1 MEETDMVRRFIG
13 ILLLLTFITSGGGCI
28 AAVPLLVAPLAS
40 GALVGAG
47 AGALSVGFVYAIQ
60 KEQVVRDRQA
70 AEAMYKYQPGQ
81 GERVII
87 EAVEVAPNTVTNG
100 DEVAFNANFT
110 LLTGNDQLVPVEIN
124 QEIMYQ
130 GQRMGQPFTDKGN
143 RKSGSYGVS
152 YSTKIPANAQPGKYA
167 LVTRI
172 KTANAMDEKTC
183 EFLVAKKA
191 ACNQREIRLVS
202 LNGVPVNN

>member
-1 MEETDMVRRFIG
+1 MPRRFIG
-13 ILLLLTFITSGGGCI
+13 ILLLLTFITSGTGCI
-28 AAVPLLVAPLAS
+28 VAAPLLLAPLAS

-47 AGALSVGFVYAIQ
+47 AGALTAGFVYAIQ
-60 KEQVVRDRQA
+60 KEQVLRDRQA
-70 AEAMYKYQPGQ
+70 AETMYRYRPEQ

-87 EAVEVAPNTVTNG
+87 EAIEVAPNTVTDG
-100 DEVAFNANFT
+100 DEAAFNANFT
-110 LLTGNDQLVPVEIN
+110 LLTGNDQLVPVEIS

-130 GQRMGQPFTDKGN
+130 GQRVGQPFTDKGS

-152 YSTKIPANAQPGKYA
+152 YSTKIPANAPPGKYT

-191 ACNQREIRLVS
+191 ASIQKEIRLVS
-202 LNGVPVNN
+202 INGVPVHN

>member
-1 MEETDMVRRFIG
+1 MLRRFIG
-13 ILLLLTFITSGGGCI
+13 ILLLLTFIISGTGCI
-28 AAVPLLVAPLAS
+28 AAVPLLVAPIAS

-47 AGALSVGFVYAIQ
+47 AGALTVGFVYAVQ
-60 KEQVVRDRQA
+60 KEQVLRDRQT
-70 AEAMYKYQPGQ
+70 AETMYRYRSEQ
-81 GERVII
+81 GEKVII
-87 EAVEVAPNTVTNG
+87 EAIEVAPNTVTNG

-110 LLTGNDQLVPVEIN
+110 LLTGNDQLVTVEIS

-130 GQRMGQPFTDKGN
+130 GQRMGQPFTDKGS

-152 YSTKIPANAQPGKYA
+152 YSTKIPANVEPGKYT

-172 KTANAMDEKTC
+172 KAANAMDEKTC

-191 ACNQREIRLVS
+191 ASNQREIRLVS
-202 LNGVPVNN
+202 INSVPVDNLSPQ